1 MAFPLLLPL
10 RKSADNGIRLP
21 LPDKGYPITLQL
33 VRTKPKPL
41 PHFMLQYKLTHIAKQ
56 FYTIASTASRRQFI
70 WLCFLNIIIGLFEI
84 CVAGGISLLG
94 VAMSSPEA
102 LTRLPLLPAIAA
114 SIPFPDQVPN
124 ALRMLAVVMA
134 CIVAATAAKNALL
147 AYLTWLQNYFAQS
160 MAWAMGEKLFQSF
173 LTAPYL
179 WHTRQNS
186 AELLT
191 TLNWKAHISIFS
203 VALLTLLTQ
212 TIIAIFL
219 FSSVLFANP
228 VMSAFLFCTI
238 AFFAIAIHKYA
249 QKQLY
254 GLSTAIREYDI
265 QNAKICMEGLHGIR
279 EIIIY
284 DKLAAFMSAYSQFID
299 SYRRIASKQSLF
311 PGLPQWCLESVGM
324 ALLLVVLLF
333 LIALGNSVAET
344 TGLITLLAA
353 VSWRLLP
360 AANKALGAI
369 MNMRTSQPIVERF
382 LTLLDT
388 PQSIPAISERE
399 LLPFGNN
406 ILLQDVTFSYPNASK
421 PALDHITFL
430 IPKGKMIGLIG
441 PSGSGKSTL
450 SSIINGLVV
459 PESGQLLVD
468 DKPWNPQ
475 NSRLK
480 IGYVPQNL
488 YLLDASLAENIA
500 FSRWGEPIDEARVL
514 KCCTMAAIDFLE
526 DLPTG
531 IHTII
536 GERGVRLSGG
546 QVQRV
551 GIARALY
558 DNPDI
563 LFFDEATSALD
574 EGAEREIQATVT
586 ALKSSITLLVIAH
599 RLHTVAEC
607 DIVYWVE
614 KGRILRQGSPAEVLP
629 EYEAALA
636 QTPDQTV

>member
-1 MAFPLLLPL
+1 
-10 RKSADNGIRLP
+10 
-21 LPDKGYPITLQL
+21 
-33 VRTKPKPL
+33 
-41 PHFMLQYKLTHIAKQ
+41 
-56 FYTIASTASRRQFI
+56 
-70 WLCFLNIIIGLFEI
+70 
-84 CVAGGISLLG
+84 
-94 VAMSSPEA
+94 
-102 LTRLPLLPAIAA
+102 
-114 SIPFPDQVPN
+114 
-124 ALRMLAVVMA
+124 
-134 CIVAATAAKNALL
+134 
-147 AYLTWLQNYFAQS
+147 
-160 MAWAMGEKLFQSF
+160 
-173 LTAPYL
+173 
-179 WHTRQNS
+179 
-186 AELLT
+186 
-191 TLNWKAHISIFS
+191 
-203 VALLTLLTQ
+203 
-212 TIIAIFL
+212 
-219 FSSVLFANP
+219 
-228 VMSAFLFCTI
+228 
-238 AFFAIAIHKYA
+238 
-249 QKQLY
+249 
-254 GLSTAIREYDI
+254 
-265 QNAKICMEGLHGIR
+265 
-279 EIIIY
+279 
-284 DKLAAFMSAYSQFID
+284 
-299 SYRRIASKQSLF
+299 
-311 PGLPQWCLESVGM
+311 
-324 ALLLVVLLF
+324 
-333 LIALGNSVAET
+333 
-344 TGLITLLAA
+344 
-353 VSWRLLP
+353 
-360 AANKALGAI
+360 

>member
-1 MAFPLLLPL
+1 
-10 RKSADNGIRLP
+10 
-21 LPDKGYPITLQL
+21 
-33 VRTKPKPL
+33 
-41 PHFMLQYKLTHIAKQ
+41 MLQYKLAHIAKQ
-56 FYTIASTASRRQFI
+56 FYVIATPASRRLFW
-70 WLCFLNIIIGLFEI
+70 WLCFLNVIMGLFEI

-94 VAMSSPEA
+94 VAMSSPDA
-102 LTRLPLLPAIAA
+102 LSRLPLLPALAA
-114 SIPFPDQVPN
+114 AIPFPDQAPN

-134 CIVAATAAKNALL
+134 CIVVATAAKNALL
-147 AYLTWLQNYFAQS
+147 AYLTWLQNFFAQS
-160 MAWAMGEKLFQSF
+160 MAWTMGKKLFQSF

-191 TLNWKAHISIFS
+191 TMNWKYHISIYS

-212 TIIAIFL
+212 TIIAFFL
-219 FSSVLFANP
+219 FSSVLIANP
-228 VMSAFLFCTI
+228 LMSAFLFCTI
-238 AFFAIAIHKYA
+238 AAFAIAIHKYA
-249 QKQLY
+249 QKRLY

-265 QNAKICMEGLHGIR
+265 QNAKVCMEGLHGIR

-284 DKLAAFMSAYSQFID
+284 DKPAAFMDAYTQFID
-299 SYRRIASKQSLF
+299 SYRKIASKQSLF
-311 PGLPQWCLESVGM
+311 PGLPQWCLETAGM

-333 LIALGNSVAET
+333 LIGFESSVAET

-369 MNMRTSQPIVERF
+369 MSMRTSQPIVERF
-382 LTLLDT
+382 LTLLKT
-388 PQSIPAISERE
+388 PQNIPAITKRE
-399 LLPFGNN
+399 VLPFNN
-406 ILLQDVTFSYPNASK
+406 DISLRDVTFVYPDAEK
-421 PALDHITFL
+421 PALDQITIS

-450 SSIINGLVV
+450 SSIVNGLVT
-459 PESGQLLVD
+459 PGSGQLLVD
-468 DKPWNPQ
+468 GKSWDQ
-475 NSRLK
+475 TSSRLK

-500 FSRWGEPIDEARVL
+500 FSRWGEAIDEARIL
-514 KCCTMAAIDFLE
+514 QCCKMAAIDFLG
-526 DLPTG
+526 DLPSG
-531 IHTII
+531 VHTIL
-536 GERGVRLSGG
+536 GERGTRLSGG

-563 LFFDEATSALD
+563 LLFDEATSALD
-574 EGAEREIQATVT
+574 EGAERGIQATIT
-586 ALKSSITLLVIAH
+586 SLKSSITLLVIAH

-607 DIVYWVE
+607 DTVYWLE
-614 KGRILRQGSPAEVLP
+614 KGRVVREGDPAVVLP

-636 QTPDQTV
+636 RRQDYIG